1 MEQQPL
7 SHRHIIGNPLSLG
20 SICGQITLPT
30 SKSLSNRV
38 LIIAAL
44 CGGCTLHKL
53 SDADDTRLLQTALC
67 SSSDKARYVG
77 AGGTTA
83 RFLTAYFAAS
93 EGTRLLYG
101 TPRLHQRPIADL
113 VNALRDLGASITYE
127 GIEGCLPLRIVG
139 KALRGG
145 AVSLNANISSQFVSA
160 LLLIAPTFAEG
171 LELTMNQ
178 NPVSKPYIDMTLG
191 IMRHFG
197 VAHTWKGNTISIA
210 PQSYI
215 ARSYTVEADWSA
227 ASYYYA
233 AAALAQQADITLY
246 GLQTESLQGD
256 RRIADIARTTWG
268 ISTHYQANGIRLL
281 RPSNT
286 PPYTS
291 LADEWCFDFTP
302 CPDIAQTVA
311 VVNAALGIPS
321 RLTGLQTLRHK
332 ETDRIAALDNELQKI
347 GYRLLPDA
355 DSSKA
360 SCRLLP
366 IPHYTPLTAH
376 DAPPRF
382 ATYDDHRMAMAVAP
396 LSLRYPQGIIV
407 ENADVVGKSYPYFW
421 HDWERLYKGE

>member
-1 MEQQPL
+1 MEQQQP
-7 SHRHIIGNPLSLG
+7 HRHVRGNPLSFG
-20 SICGQITLPT
+20 SICGHITLPA
-30 SKSLSNRV
+30 SKSLSNRA

-44 CGGCTLHKL
+44 CGGCTLYKL

-67 SSSDKARYVG
+67 SSSYEARYVG

-93 EGTRLLYG
+93 EGTHLLYG

-127 GIEGCLPLRIVG
+127 GLEGCLPLRIVG
-139 KALRGG
+139 KILRGG
-145 AVSLNANISSQFVSA
+145 TVSLNANISSQFVSA
-160 LLLIAPTFAEG
+160 LLLVAPTFAEG
-171 LELTMNQ
+171 LELTMKQ

-197 VAHTWKGNTISIA
+197 VVHTWKDDKTISIA
-210 PQSYI
+210 PQPYI

-246 GLQTESLQGD
+246 GLQAESLQGD
-256 RRIADIARTTWG
+256 QRIADIARTTWG
-268 ISTHYQANGIRLL
+268 ITTHYQANGIRLL
-281 RPSNT
+281 RPANA
-286 PPYTS
+286 PPHTS
-291 LADEWCFDFTP
+291 QANEWCFDFTP

-321 RLTGLQTLRHK
+321 RLMGLQTLRHK

-355 DSSKA
+355 DSSKT

-366 IPHYTPLTAH
+366 IPHYTPLSTH

-421 HDWERLYKGE
+421 RDWERLCKGE